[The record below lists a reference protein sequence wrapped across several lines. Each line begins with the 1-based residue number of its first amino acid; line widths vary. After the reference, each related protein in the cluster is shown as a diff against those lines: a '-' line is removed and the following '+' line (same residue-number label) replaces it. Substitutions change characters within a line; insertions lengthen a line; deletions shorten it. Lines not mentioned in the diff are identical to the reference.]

1 MAINKAKL
9 AAGLLG
15 LGAGEG
21 DLKKL
26 KIEYETGKKGPDRYD
41 TIEALFNPSEI
52 GISRSIEWK
61 QQRAAGQG
69 PWSGIAYQ
77 AFRASNPQSL
87 AIELFFDTYEAR
99 SSPSLLGSVV
109 SALKP
114 TLPFGNAPEATNV
127 KALTD
132 QVALLAQVNQEL
144 HRPPHCKLSWGKFHI
159 FSGVLTSIN
168 TNFTMF
174 MPNGMP
180 VRARVSCSFIEHVS
194 VAFAVRRREL
204 HSADV
209 AKTRT
214 VRRNDTLQ
222 SLAAEEYN
230 DATQWRLIAK
240 ANGIVNPRDL
250 QPGMVLMIP
259 KLQP

>member
-1 MAINKAKL
+1 MSINKAKL
-9 AAGLLG
+9 AANLLG
-15 LGAGEG
+15 VGEGGG

-26 KIEYETGKKGPDRYD
+26 KIEYETGQKGPNRYAKL
-41 TIEALFNPSEI
+41 EALFNPNEI
-52 GISRSIEWK
+52 NIARTVEWE

-69 PWSGIAYQ
+69 PWSGLAYQ
-77 AFRASNPQSL
+77 DFRASHPQTLS
-87 AIELFFDTYEAR
+87 IELFFDTYEAR
-99 SSPSLLGSVV
+99 TSASVLGNVV
-109 SALKP
+109 SLIKP
-114 TLPFGNAPEATNV
+114 TLPFGNKPDATNV
-127 KALTD
+127 KDLTD

-159 FSGVLTSIN
+159 FSGVLTNIN
-168 TNFTMF
+168 TTFTMF
-174 MPNGMP
+174 MPDGMP
-180 VRARVSCSFIEHVS
+180 VRARVSCNFVEHMS

-214 VRRNDTLQ
+214 VRRHDTLQ

-240 ANGIVNPRDL
+240 ANGIVNPRAL
-250 QPGMVLMIP
+250 QPGMVLTIP